1 MPTAELTILNSMAGS
16 DLATQIAFHRRQ
28 GLRSMD
34 LKNEIY
40 GHWTTEVPLD
50 VASRARTEIEAA
62 GLTVHCLSTSIF
74 FDSIEEGL
82 AVFQKKHLGKVDHV
96 IELARIFKPAFVRV
110 TAAQLLA
117 RTEADAIAD
126 IRRDH
131 SWVFDAYREVIDRVH
146 EAGFNLTIE
155 NEVRQCFLSRTH
167 EFLEFFEELDRE
179 GRVSLTWDVQ
189 NQWSTGVFPTVDVY
203 DQLKAL
209 IRYCHFKG
217 GSAEQPGGALAWN
230 VALEEAS
237 WPVVA
242 IAEKVVADD
251 VSPVIC
257 LNPPQHGKAKPDYD
271 YDAVTARDIDF
282 LRKNV
287 RGIA

>member
-16 DLATQIAFHRRQ
+16 DFTGQLAFHRQ
-28 GLRSMD
+28 HGLKSMD

-40 GHWTTEVPLD
+40 GHWTAEVPLD
-50 VASRARTEIEAA
+50 VASRAQAEIKEADLA
-62 GLTVHCLSTSIF
+62 VHCMSTSIF

-96 IELARIFKPAFVRV
+96 IELARIFQPKFIRV

-117 RTEADAIAD
+117 RTEANAIAD

-131 SWVFDAYREVIDRVH
+131 SWVFGAYREVIDRVH
-146 EAGFNLTIE
+146 EAGFSLTIE

-167 EFLEFFEELDRE
+167 EFLEFFQALDRE

-189 NQWSTGVFPTVDVY
+189 NQWSTGVFPTVEVY
-203 DQLKAL
+203 EQLKPL

-217 GSAEQPGGALAWN
+217 GSAELPGGALAWN
-230 VALEEAS
+230 AALEEAS

-242 IAEKVVADD
+242 IAERVVTDD

-257 LNPPQHGKAKPDYD
+257 LNPPQHGKAKPGYD
-271 YDAVTARDIDF
+271 YDAVTVRDINF
-282 LRKNV
+282 LRENV